1 MCNKLFNFN
10 DEVEKYYK
18 ITPIKTTIKDICNQ
32 ASNGRGSP
40 TPATR
45 KIGVYALYENNIL
58 VKIGKATYTTG
69 IYHRMSQYYNM
80 NRTGGLRQITES
92 NRDKIVVKYFNLDS
106 IEQCWVAERRL
117 QVIAYDCG
125 EKMPWEEKS
134 RN

>member
-1 MCNKLFNFN
+1 
-10 DEVEKYYK
+10 
-18 ITPIKTTIKDICNQ
+18 
-32 ASNGRGSP
+32 
-40 TPATR
+40 
-45 KIGVYALYENNIL
+45 
-58 VKIGKATYTTG
+58 
-69 IYHRMSQYYNM
+69 MSQYYNM